1 MPATRIT
8 GTRAMAVV
16 LCALWA
22 AMFIVQRL
30 ALEVA
35 PPLWVAAGRVSVAA
49 VSLLWLAP
57 RVLRLSRR
65 GLATVVALGLLN
77 QYAFVGLQ
85 VAGLRTVAAGPAAA
99 LIYLQPVLVVL
110 ASGPVLGERLTP
122 RRLVAVLLGFAGVAV
137 VGLHQSAAASAGGVL
152 LLIAAAVC
160 WSAGALVTSA
170 SREPVMALVAGQ
182 HFVGAPLLLATA
194 ALAEPF
200 PPLSTRFVVCVL
212 AAGCGSGVAWMLW
225 SELLRRGEASVVST
239 WLFAVP
245 VLAAVLGV
253 VFLGESLSTALVVGI
268 ALVAVAV
275 RLAAASGRRA
285 ARARPARG

>member
-1 MPATRIT
+1 
-8 GTRAMAVV
+8 MAVA
-16 LCALWA
+16 LCVLWA
-22 AMFIVQRL
+22 SMFIVQRL

-35 PPLWVAAGRVSVAA
+35 PPLWVAAGRVTVAA
-49 VSLLWLAP
+49 ASLSWLAP
-57 RVLRLSRR
+57 RVLRLDRR
-65 GLATVVALGLLN
+65 GLVTVVALGLLN

-152 LLIAAAVC
+152 LLLAAAVC

-182 HFVGAPLLLATA
+182 HFVGAPLLVATA

-200 PPLSTRFVVCVL
+200 PALSTRFVVCVL
-212 AAGCGSGVAWMLW
+212 SAGCGSGVAWILW

-253 VFLGESLSTALVVGI
+253 VFLGESLSVALVVGI

-275 RLAAASGRRA
+275 RLAASGPRDG
-285 ARARPARG
+285 RARPARG